1 MATDFYKVLGVPKNT
16 SDKDIKSA
24 FRRLARKYHPD
35 VNPGD
40 TDAERRFKEISQANE
55 VLGDTKNRVAYDKY
69 GDQWQ
74 HADKIEES
82 RKRQGAGTFG
92 GRFPG
97 GGGGGHGGQSFQ
109 FEGDLSDLFS
119 GGGNGRFDSLFRRA
133 AGRQRGQDLEHSVS
147 VTLNEVYHGA
157 TRTVQLSTGGGPG
170 ARIEVNIPAGVANG
184 QRIRFSGKGAPG
196 MNDGSPGDLFLSIR
210 VQPHPNYKRD
220 GNNLRII
227 VDVPVAD
234 AALGGEVH
242 VHTLKD
248 KALALNIPAG
258 TQAGRTLRLAGQGM
272 PTSAGGF
279 GDLLAEVR
287 LVLPDE
293 LTDQQRALFE
303 QLRASATSQPA
314 TAGD

>member
-1 MATDFYKVLGVPKNT
+1 MATDFYKVLGVPKSA

-24 FRRLARKYHPD
+24 FRKLARQYHPD

-40 TDAERRFKEISQANE
+40 TAAERRFKEISQANE
-55 VLGDTKNRVAYDKY
+55 VVGDVKNRAAYDKY
-69 GDQWQ
+69 GEQWQ
-74 HADKIEES
+74 HADKIEAS
-82 RKRQGAGTFG
+82 RKRQGGA
-92 GRFPG
+92 RS
-97 GGGGGHGGQSFQ
+97 HGGQSFQ

-133 AGRQRGQDLEHSVS
+133 PGRQRGQDLEHSIS
-147 VTLNEVYHGA
+147 VTLNEAYHSA

-170 ARIEVNIPAGVANG
+170 ARIQVNIPAGVADD
-184 QRIRFSGKGAPG
+184 QRIRLSGKGATG
-196 MNDGSPGDLFLSIR
+196 MNGGSPGDLFLNIR
-210 VQPHPNYKRD
+210 VLPHSSFKRD
-220 GNNLRII
+220 DDNLRVV

-242 VHTLKD
+242 VPTLKG
-248 KALALNIPAG
+248 KALALNIPTG
-258 TQAGRTLRLAGQGM
+258 TQAGRTFRLAGQGM

-293 LTDQQRALFE
+293 LTDQQQSLFRQFRDSLDNDDE
-303 QLRASATSQPA
+303 NAA
-314 TAGD
+314 AGD

>member
-1 MATDFYKVLGVPKNT
+1 MATDFYKVLGVPGNA
-16 SDKDIKSA
+16 SEKDIKSA

-40 TDAERRFKEISQANE
+40 AAAERRFKEISQANE
-55 VLGDTKNRVAYDKY
+55 VVGDTKNRVAYDKY

-82 RKRQGAGTFG
+82 RKRQGAGAFG
-92 GRFPG
+92 GGFP
-97 GGGGGHGGQSFQ
+97 GGGGGHGGQRFQ
-109 FEGDLSDLFS
+109 SGGDLSDLFS
-119 GGGNGRFDSLFRRA
+119 GGGSGRFDSLFRRA
-133 AGRQRGQDLEHSVS
+133 TGRQHGQDLEHSVS
-147 VTLNEVYHGA
+147 VTLSEAYHGA

-170 ARIEVNIPAGVANG
+170 ARIEVNIPAGVADG
-184 QRIRFSGKGAPG
+184 QRIRLSGKGAPG
-196 MNDGSPGDLFLSIR
+196 MNGGSSGDLFLSIR
-210 VQPHPNYKRD
+210 VQPHPSYKRD
-220 GNNLRII
+220 GSNLCVV

-242 VHTLKD
+242 VPTLKG

-258 TQAGRTLRLAGQGM
+258 TQAGRTFRLAGQGM
-272 PTSAGGF
+272 PTTAGGF

-303 QLRASATSQPA
+303 QLRSSSTSAPA
-314 TAGD
+314 AADD

>member
-1 MATDFYKVLGVPKNT
+1 MATDFYKVLGVPGNA

-24 FRRLARKYHPD
+24 FRKLARQYHPD

-40 TDAERRFKEISQANE
+40 VEAERRFKEISQANE
-55 VLGDTKNRVAYDKY
+55 VVGDAKNRTAYDKY

-92 GRFPG
+92 GRFRG
-97 GGGGGHGGQSFQ
+97 GGGPGQGFQ
-109 FEGDLSDLFS
+109 FEGDLSDIFGR
-119 GGGNGRFDSLFRRA
+119 GGGGRFDQLFHRT
-133 AGRQRGQDLEHSVS
+133 AGRQQGQNLEHSVS
-147 VTLNEVYHGA
+147 VTLTEAYHGA
-157 TRTVQLSTGGGPG
+157 SRTVQLSTSGGPS
-170 ARIEVNIPAGVANG
+170 ARIEVNIPAGVSDG
-184 QRIRFSGKGAPG
+184 QRIRLSRKGAPG
-196 MNDGSPGDLFLSIR
+196 MNGGSPGDLFLNVR
-210 VQPHPNYKRD
+210 VQPHPSYKRD
-220 GNNLRII
+220 GNNLRTV

-242 VHTLKD
+242 VPTLKG

-258 TQAGRTLRLAGQGM
+258 TQAGRTFRLAGQGM

-279 GDLLAEVR
+279 GDLLADVR
-287 LVLPDE
+287 LILPDD

-303 QLRASATSQPA
+303 QLRASSTSQPA
-314 TAGD
+314 AAGD